1 MTTSCPQITQVY
13 VRPSNGHLSPT
24 KHRGVRQD
32 LAMTTFPIDWITYAT
47 CKDPSPLSLLLNH
60 TCYVPRHNAV
70 CWWMCQ
76 NTMATSHSIAE
87 WRWNSFTETW
97 YDDDDF
103 LFVELPRE
111 AMLITHTEAVSLPK
125 NNYAHTHTH
134 TSRRSWRQR
143 WWRRLTTRTNKQ
155 KWHWQCHPLS
165 IYRHKLQWHISQLH
179 PKIQSHTKCMC
190 SAKLTDWSLIFTTI
204 TFLSN
209 GTFKVYITFFLFFK
223 KIIRH
228 LLEHVNV
235 LCSEW
240 VVNHDYPWSD
250 VKLTWCGCV

>member
-1 MTTSCPQITQVY
+1 
-13 VRPSNGHLSPT
+13 
-24 KHRGVRQD
+24 
-32 LAMTTFPIDWITYAT
+32 
-47 CKDPSPLSLLLNH
+47 
-60 TCYVPRHNAV
+60 
-70 CWWMCQ
+70 
-76 NTMATSHSIAE
+76 MATSHSIAE

-134 TSRRSWRQR
+134 RSRRSWRQR

-179 PKIQSHTKCMC
+179 PEIQSHTKCMC